1 MREILFRGKK
11 DSGEWVCGDLIQ
23 LHKEA
28 PYWYILPEGISSE
41 MYEDE
46 PYHFREN
53 DVMCSVALAK
63 VIPQTISEFTGLT
76 DKNGKKI
83 FEGDILYPNYWGKL
97 DNKNPILCKFKNG
110 GFCFT
115 ERYMWDYANN
125 CKRAWSWNRRFD
137 KRKLKNCEVIGNIY
151 DNPELLEVQNER

>member
-1 MREILFRGKK
+1 MREILFRGKKK

-23 LHKEA
+23 LHEEA

-46 PYHFREN
+46 PYHFRQN

-63 VIPQTISEFTGLT
+63 IIPETVGQFTGLT

-83 FEGDILYPNYWGKL
+83 FEGDIVKDGAHTFKVCYYDYGWFCYCVSSKGYILPLHKYFRIGQW
-97 DNKNPILCKFKNG
+97 DNC
-110 GFCFT
+110 
-115 ERYMWDYANN
+115 ENN
-125 CKRAWSWNRRFD
+125 DF
-137 KRKLKNCEVIGNIY
+137 RKLEVIGNIH
-151 DNPELLEVQNER
+151 DTPEFLEKFK

>member
-1 MREILFRGKK
+1 MREILFRGKKK

-23 LHKEA
+23 LHEEA

-46 PYHFREN
+46 PYHFRQN

-63 VIPQTISEFTGLT
+63 VVPETIGQFTGLT

-83 FEGDILYPNYWGKL
+83 FEGDIVKIHRKYLNAGCEEDCLYEVIWHK
-97 DNKNPILCKFKNG
+97 
-110 GFCFT
+110 
-115 ERYMWDYANN
+115 
-125 CKRAWSWNRRFD
+125 SWYGWALRN
-137 KRKLKNCEVIGNIY
+137 LKPTQCCYLSNAVDSEIIGNIH
-151 DNPELLEVQNER
+151 DNKELLGENK